1 MKKIAIILAAMI
13 CLSANANGTMLYKM
27 DSYFNNTAITAGREI
42 TVYQIKQVG
51 GRAWSKTAVSATY
64 DSEANTI
71 KVGKFTYSVTKN
83 LAYGQSDDARGEF
96 KYVAGGYYFNL

>member
-1 MKKIAIILAAMI
+1 MKKVIIILAAII
-13 CLSANANGTMLYKM
+13 CLSANANGSMRYST
-27 DSYFNNTAITAGREI
+27 DSYIHNASITAGTEI
-42 TVYQIKQVG
+42 TVYQMKQVG
-51 GRAWSKTAVSATY
+51 GQAWSKTAVTATY

-71 KVGKFTYSVTKN
+71 KVGKFTYSVTNN

>member
-1 MKKIAIILAAMI
+1 MILAAVI
-13 CLSANANGTMLYKM
+13 CLSANASCIKWDNM
-27 DSYFNNTAITAGREI
+27 DSFFNNTAITAGREI

-51 GRAWSKTAVSATY
+51 GRAWSKMAVSATY

>member
-1 MKKIAIILAAMI
+1 MKKIAMILATVI
-13 CLSANANGTMLYKM
+13 CLSANANETMLYSM
-27 DSYFNNTAITAGREI
+27 DSYINNTTITAGTEI
-42 TVYQIKQVG
+42 TVYLIKQVG
-51 GRAWSKTAVSATY
+51 GRAWSKSAVSATY
-64 DSEANTI
+64 DRETNTI